1 MTPIQT
7 PSVGSSSNS
16 SFGSPSMARPIAS
29 ILRSPPER
37 VPAGWSRRWPS
48 FGKMVSTWSTASAFL
63 LASEPTAR
71 LSRTDKR
78 ANTECEALAVA
89 KTNSPITEHL
99 AYLLAQANRE
109 INRQLELRLSKEG
122 VPVEQ
127 WRILEVLSDGS
138 GHSMGELADAVLL
151 NHPTLTKMID
161 RMVSDTLVY
170 RVQDPNDRRKVLMFI
185 SDRGN
190 ALSKKLNSF
199 AVDQEEHILESYG
212 DKSTSELKRL
222 LESLIDSSN

>member
-1 MTPIQT
+1 
-7 PSVGSSSNS
+7 
-16 SFGSPSMARPIAS
+16 MAK
-29 ILRSPPER
+29 PPKE
-37 VPAGWSRRWPS
+37 
-48 FGKMVSTWSTASAFL
+48 
-63 LASEPTAR
+63 
-71 LSRTDKR
+71 
-78 ANTECEALAVA
+78 
-89 KTNSPITEHL
+89 NSPITEHL

-109 INRQLELRLSKEG
+109 INRQLEMRLSKEG

-127 WRILEVLSDGS
+127 WRILKVLSDGN

-170 RVQDPNDRRKVLMFI
+170 RVQDPNDRRKVLCK
-185 SDRGN
+185 R
-190 ALSKKLNSF
+190 LNSL

-222 LESLIDSSN
+222 LGSLIDSSN

>member
-1 MTPIQT
+1 MAR
-7 PSVGSSSNS
+7 
-16 SFGSPSMARPIAS
+16 SPS
-29 ILRSPPER
+29 
-37 VPAGWSRRWPS
+37 
-48 FGKMVSTWSTASAFL
+48 K
-63 LASEPTAR
+63 
-71 LSRTDKR
+71 
-78 ANTECEALAVA
+78 
-89 KTNSPITEHL
+89 PITEHL

-127 WRILEVLSDGS
+127 WRILKVLSDGN

-185 SDRGN
+185 SDRGKVLTQRLN
-190 ALSKKLNSF
+190 SLALS
-199 AVDQEEHILESYG
+199 QEAHIAENYG
-212 DKSTSELKRL
+212 DRATAELKRL
-222 LESLIDSSN
+222 LENLIEKAN